1 PWLLDE
7 AQVPVRIVLDGLTG
21 PIEVDGETWDLTMPG
36 HRENPRLADEDIA
49 GLLTWARRQWG
60 HQADPISPQQV
71 LTIREAT
78 RGRKLPWTIQSLQK
92 GPF

>member
-1 PWLLDE
+1 
-7 AQVPVRIVLDGLTG
+7 
-21 PIEVDGETWDLTMPG
+21 MPG